1 MKKALLLNA
10 INPKIG
16 GVLLRGEKGTAKSMA
31 VRALAQLLPQIEVVS
46 DCPFL
51 CEPKCADELCDT
63 CAARAAKGEKLG
75 AARRQVPVVEM
86 PIGATEDRVVGTLDI
101 ERAIKTGEKHFE
113 PGLLAAAN
121 RGILYIDEVN
131 LLDDHLVDVLL
142 DAAAMGVNFVEREG
156 ISFSH
161 PAQFILVGT
170 MNPEEGELRPQLL
183 DRFGLA
189 VEGKGI
195 PDQESRAEVVRRR
208 VAFEAN
214 PAAFVTTGED
224 EQEKLRQQVMEAKQL
239 LPGVQL
245 SEEMLK
251 LITQICID
259 FAVDGQRA
267 DIVIHK
273 TATTIAAY
281 YGRIEVNEEDVKEAA
296 ELALLHRRRRQP
308 FEQPELD
315 QQQLE
320 ESVQRWHQN
329 QENQPQDKQE
339 NEQAPPPSDPPPHN
353 DTDDSPDN
361 RQEPEREQ
369 VFEADPPYRVRPL
382 ITPVLDQEF
391 RSGAGRRSKSR
402 TNSKTGRY
410 VDSVIPQGKVTDL
423 AFDAT
428 LRAAAPFQA
437 QRRKEVQG
445 QNALLIE
452 SHDLREKVR
461 EKKVGNLIV
470 FVLDASG
477 SMAAEER
484 MVATKGAVLS
494 LLLDAYQRRDRV
506 GMVVFRGEKA
516 KLVLPPTNSVE
527 LAQKY
532 LTELPTGG
540 RTPLAHGL
548 KLGLDTIKEHL
559 WRDKHTIPLLVL
571 VSDGR
576 ANVSLNGGNPVEEA
590 KRIAQEIKAANIRSL
605 AVDTEQRFVTF
616 SLVEQICTELGGTYL
631 RLEELKSAPIAS
643 AVRDSL
649 GYASERGDRHGEVK
663 N

>member
-1 MKKALLLNA
+1 M
-10 INPKIG
+10 
-16 GVLLRGEKGTAKSMA
+16 
-31 VRALAQLLPQIEVVS
+31 
-46 DCPFL
+46 
-51 CEPKCADELCDT
+51 
-63 CAARAAKGEKLG
+63 
-75 AARRQVPVVEM
+75 
-86 PIGATEDRVVGTLDI
+86 
-101 ERAIKTGEKHFE
+101 
-113 PGLLAAAN
+113 
-121 RGILYIDEVN
+121 
-131 LLDDHLVDVLL
+131 
-142 DAAAMGVNFVEREG
+142 
-156 ISFSH
+156 
-161 PAQFILVGT
+161 
-170 MNPEEGELRPQLL
+170 
-183 DRFGLA
+183 
-189 VEGKGI
+189 
-195 PDQESRAEVVRRR
+195 
-208 VAFEAN
+208 
-214 PAAFVTTGED
+214 
-224 EQEKLRQQVMEAKQL
+224 
-239 LPGVQL
+239 
-245 SEEMLK
+245 
-251 LITQICID
+251 
-259 FAVDGQRA
+259 
-267 DIVIHK
+267 IHK

-296 ELALLHRRRRQP
+296 ELALLHRRRQP
-308 FEQPELD
+308 FEQPELN

-494 LLLDAYQRRDRV
+494 LLLDAY
-506 GMVVFRGEKA
+506 
-516 KLVLPPTNSVE
+516 
-527 LAQKY
+527 
-532 LTELPTGG
+532 
-540 RTPLAHGL
+540 
-548 KLGLDTIKEHL
+548 
-559 WRDKHTIPLLVL
+559 
-571 VSDGR
+571 
-576 ANVSLNGGNPVEEA
+576 
-590 KRIAQEIKAANIRSL
+590 
-605 AVDTEQRFVTF
+605 
-616 SLVEQICTELGGTYL
+616 
-631 RLEELKSAPIAS
+631 
-643 AVRDSL
+643 
-649 GYASERGDRHGEVK
+649 
-663 N
+663 

>member
-1 MKKALLLNA
+1 M
-10 INPKIG
+10 
-16 GVLLRGEKGTAKSMA
+16 
-31 VRALAQLLPQIEVVS
+31 
-46 DCPFL
+46 
-51 CEPKCADELCDT
+51 
-63 CAARAAKGEKLG
+63 
-75 AARRQVPVVEM
+75 
-86 PIGATEDRVVGTLDI
+86 
-101 ERAIKTGEKHFE
+101 
-113 PGLLAAAN
+113 
-121 RGILYIDEVN
+121 
-131 LLDDHLVDVLL
+131 
-142 DAAAMGVNFVEREG
+142 
-156 ISFSH
+156 
-161 PAQFILVGT
+161 
-170 MNPEEGELRPQLL
+170 
-183 DRFGLA
+183 
-189 VEGKGI
+189 
-195 PDQESRAEVVRRR
+195 
-208 VAFEAN
+208 
-214 PAAFVTTGED
+214 
-224 EQEKLRQQVMEAKQL
+224 
-239 LPGVQL
+239 
-245 SEEMLK
+245 
-251 LITQICID
+251 
-259 FAVDGQRA
+259 
-267 DIVIHK
+267 
-273 TATTIAAY
+273 
-281 YGRIEVNEEDVKEAA
+281 
-296 ELALLHRRRRQP
+296 
-308 FEQPELD
+308 
-315 QQQLE
+315 
-320 ESVQRWHQN
+320 
-329 QENQPQDKQE
+329 
-339 NEQAPPPSDPPPHN
+339 
-353 DTDDSPDN
+353 
-361 RQEPEREQ
+361 
-369 VFEADPPYRVRPL
+369 
-382 ITPVLDQEF
+382 
-391 RSGAGRRSKSR
+391 
-402 TNSKTGRY
+402 
-410 VDSVIPQGKVTDL
+410 DSVIPQGKVTDL
-423 AFDAT
+423 AFNAT

-516 KLVLPPTNSVE
+516 EVVLPPTNSVE

-548 KLGLDTIKEHL
+548 KLGLDIIKEHL

-576 ANVSLNGGNPVEEA
+576 ANVSLNNGNSVEEA

-605 AVDTEQRFVTF
+605 TVDTEQGFVTF